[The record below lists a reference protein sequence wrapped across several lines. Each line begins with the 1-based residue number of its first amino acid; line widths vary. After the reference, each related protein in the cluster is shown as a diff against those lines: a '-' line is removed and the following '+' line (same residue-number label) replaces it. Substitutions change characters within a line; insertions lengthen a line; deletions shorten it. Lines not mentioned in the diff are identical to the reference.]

1 MWKHNAL
8 RQLGI
13 YTQQSAIKMVTNF
26 KKKICKTFL
35 FCLIAA
41 GHEAVVNS

>member
-1 MWKHNAL
+1 MWKHMAL

-26 KKKICKTFL
+26 KKRFAKHSYF
-35 FCLIAA
+35 
-41 GHEAVVNS
+41 V